1 MGGESFIYGSSVVG
15 RRQEQLQRFVN
26 GVLSDGKPRGKAHL
40 LSNIPFPIYQDSRRR
55 GVNLK
60 SDHIFI
66 SDKAVLKYVSHPKSA
81 KGATLPYKEFWKTVN
96 IASNPRN
103 IYIDSK
109 RKNLVYVFSSRGAKG
124 KSIKMVVEP
133 NYKFGKQRV
142 NMVTSIGVVDK
153 RAFNNH
159 SQYRKIK

>member
-1 MGGESFIYGSSVVG
+1 MGEKSFIYGYSTG
-15 RRQEQLQRFVN
+15 EKRQERLQRFVN
-26 GVLSDGKPRGKAHL
+26 GVLSDGKPRGKAHF
-40 LSNIPFPIYQDSRRR
+40 LSNIPFPIFQDSRRR

-81 KGATLPYKEFWKTVN
+81 KGATLPFKEFWKTVN

-109 RKNLVYVFSSRGAKG
+109 RKNLVYIFTSRGAKG
-124 KSIKMVVEP
+124 KSVKIVIEP

-142 NMVTSIGVVDK
+142 NMVTSIGVVEK
-153 RAFNNH
+153 SRMKH
-159 SQYRKIK
+159 PQYMKIK

>member
-1 MGGESFIYGSSVVG
+1 M
-15 RRQEQLQRFVN
+15 
-26 GVLSDGKPRGKAHL
+26 
-40 LSNIPFPIYQDSRRR
+40 
-55 GVNLK
+55 
-60 SDHIFI
+60 
-66 SDKAVLKYVSHPKSA
+66 SHPKGA

-109 RKNLVYVFSSRGAKG
+109 RKNLVYVFTSRGAKG

-142 NMVTSIGVVDK
+142 NMVTSIGVVEK
-153 RAFNNH
+153 SRMKH
-159 SQYRKIK
+159 PQYMKIK

>member
-1 MGGESFIYGSSVVG
+1 MGEESFIYGSSAG
-15 RRQEQLQRFVN
+15 KRRQEYLQRFVN
-26 GVLSDGKPRGKAHL
+26 GVLSDGKPRGKAHF
-40 LSNIPFPIYQDSRRR
+40 LSNIPFPLFQDSRQR

-109 RKNLVYVFSSRGAKG
+109 RKNLVYVFTSRGAKG

-142 NMVTSIGVVDK
+142 NMVTSIGMVEK
-153 RAFNNH
+153 SRMKH
-159 SQYRKIK
+159 PQYMKIK